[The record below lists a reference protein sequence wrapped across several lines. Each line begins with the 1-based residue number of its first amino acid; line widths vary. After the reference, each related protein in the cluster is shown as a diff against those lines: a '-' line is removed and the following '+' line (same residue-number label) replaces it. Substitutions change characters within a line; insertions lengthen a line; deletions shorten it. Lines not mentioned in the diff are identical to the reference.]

1 MLIKSL
7 KHLVSSTRLRR
18 YVILGEEVDLMGL
31 NLKISETILLERVIE
46 RVLDGIPES
55 ERTKEKL
62 KELREQEPDL
72 LSTIQLQRLDD
83 RGLEIAD
90 QSKLF
95 EE

>member
-1 MLIKSL
+1 M
-7 KHLVSSTRLRR
+7 
-18 YVILGEEVDLMGL
+18 ILGEEVDLMGL